1 GDVLHEI
8 YLEMP
13 KFQLPLSQCDTI
25 HKKLLYVLTH
35 MDVLNR
41 MPQELNNQI
50 FQKLK
55 HIASMSRMSP
65 DEMLAYQMSLM
76 NDYAYMDSLHT
87 EREEGIKIGEER
99 GLKVGKAEGI
109 KIGEERGR
117 KEGKAEGKTEMA
129 AEMKRRGMDWV
140 TIAEISGLSLE
151 EVKAL

>member
-1 GDVLHEI
+1 
-8 YLEMP
+8 
-13 KFQLPLSQCDTI
+13 
-25 HKKLLYVLTH
+25 
-35 MDVLNR
+35 
-41 MPQELNNQI
+41 

-99 GLKVGKAEGI
+99 G
-109 KIGEERGR
+109 R
-117 KEGKAEGKTEMA
+117 KMGKAEGKTEMA
-129 AEMKRRGMDWV
+129 AAMKHRGMDLA

-151 EVKAL
+151 TIEAL

>member
-1 GDVLHEI
+1 
-8 YLEMP
+8 
-13 KFQLPLSQCDTI
+13 SQCDTI

-35 MDVLNR
+35 MDILNR

-99 GLKVGKAEGI
+99 GLKIGEERGL
-109 KIGEERGR
+109 KIGEEKGR
-117 KEGKAEGKTEMA
+117 KEGKAEGLAEGRAEGKTEGKIEGKIEIA
-129 AEMKRRGMDWV
+129 TAMKRRGMDLA

-151 EVKAL
+151 EVEAL